1 MSRNNQ
7 VVVRRASLAALATG
21 AALVA
26 LPALAA
32 AAESAPATTATVDP
46 IVDVARF
53 IGAAIAMGLS
63 ALGAAFAQGKI
74 GSAAAGT
81 LAENPDVA
89 AMLLVLQALPEVIVL
104 LGFVSALL
112 IINA

>member
-1 MSRNNQ
+1 MSRNIQ
-7 VVVRRASLAALATG
+7 TVARRLSWASLATG
-21 AALVA
+21 AALLL
-26 LPALAA
+26 LPAVAI
-32 AAESAPATTATVDP
+32 AAESVPAVAPAVDP
-46 IVDVARF
+46 MVDVARF

>member
-1 MSRNNQ
+1 MSRNN
-7 VVVRRASLAALATG
+7 RRVARRFSLAAFATG
-21 AALVA
+21 VALLV

-32 AAESAPATTATVDP
+32 AAESAPAATVAVDP
-46 IVDVARF
+46 MVDVARF
-53 IGAAIAMGLS
+53 IGAAIAMGMS
-63 ALGAAFAQGKI
+63 AIGAAFAQGKI